1 MRSERPFAN
10 ARRTAQALSLAFLLS
25 HLPCPAQPVDKELR
39 PPFGL
44 AWNARGI
51 DLEMALVG
59 ANGNIVTRKKEPA
72 DGEMWLVEGLPQMAL
87 RRAKFL
93 LLKDRLSGV
102 ELEYGKDDWT
112 AANYDGF
119 MKSVRQ
125 RLEEKHGN
133 GVQIARKQAT
143 EKGVLQTLVGY
154 RWVVTG
160 GSIELVY
167 FAAQNPANL
176 FRTISLHYAAAPPDE
191 PTEVAKAESAP

>member
-1 MRSERPFAN
+1 MSLRLPFA
-10 ARRTAQALSLAFLLS
+10 ATCRATLAVGLAL
-25 HLPCPAQPVDKELR
+25 LPCSARSADKELR

-44 AWNARGI
+44 AWNSRGI

-59 ANGNIVTRKKEPA
+59 ANGNIVTRKKEPG
-72 DGEMWLVEGLPQMAL
+72 DGETWYVDGLPQIAL
-87 RRAKFL
+87 QRAKFHL
-93 LLKDRLSGV
+93 HKDRLSGV

-125 RLEEKHGN
+125 RIEEKHGA
-133 GVQIARKQAT
+133 GVQIARKQAS

-154 RWVVTG
+154 RWNVTG
-160 GSIELVY
+160 GSIELIY

-176 FRTISLHYAAAPPDE
+176 FRTISLHYAAEPPEE
-191 PTEVAKAESAP
+191 PAEAAKAEPAP

>member
-1 MRSERPFAN
+1 MRTGLRFAT
-10 ARRTAQALSLAFLLS
+10 ARQTARAWSLAFFLS
-25 HLPCPAQPVDKELR
+25 HLPCSAQPVENEFR

-44 AWNARGI
+44 SWNARGI

-59 ANGNIVTRKKEPA
+59 ANGNIVTRKKESG

-87 RRAKFL
+87 QRAKFHL
-93 LLKDRLSGV
+93 RKDRLSGV

-125 RLEEKHGN
+125 RIEEKHGH

-176 FRTISLHYAAAPPDE
+176 FRTISVHYAAAPPEE
-191 PTEVAKAESAP
+191 PAEAEKAEPAP

>member
-1 MRSERPFAN
+1 MRTGFAFAT
-10 ARRTAQALSLAFLLS
+10 ARQTARALSVAFILG
-25 HLPCPAQPVDKELR
+25 HLPCPAQPVEKELR

-44 AWNARGI
+44 TWNARGI

-59 ANGNIVTRKKEPA
+59 ASGNIVTRKKEPA

-87 RRAKFL
+87 QRAKFHL
-93 LLKDRLSGV
+93 RKDRLSGV

-125 RLEEKHGN
+125 RLEEKHGA
-133 GVQIARKQAT
+133 GVQIVRNQTT
-143 EKGVLQTLVGY
+143 EKGVLLTLVGY
-154 RWVVTG
+154 RWTVNG

-176 FRTISLHYAAAPPDE
+176 FRTISLHYAAAPPEE
-191 PTEVAKAESAP
+191 PVEAMEVR

>member
-1 MRSERPFAN
+1 MSPGLPLAT
-10 ARRTAQALSLAFLLS
+10 ARRIARALSLGALLY
-25 HLPCPAQPVDKELR
+25 HLPCPAQSVEKELR

-44 AWNARGI
+44 TWNARGI

-59 ANGNIVTRKKEPA
+59 ANGNIVTRKTEPG
-72 DGEMWLVEGLPQMAL
+72 DGEMWLVEGLPQLAL
-87 RRAKFL
+87 QRAKFH

-125 RLEEKHGN
+125 RIEEKHGN

-191 PTEVAKAESAP
+191 PAEVAKAEPAP

>member
-1 MRSERPFAN
+1 MRPGHPFIPACQ
-10 ARRTAQALSLAFLLS
+10 TALALSLALCTGS
-25 HLPCPAQPVDKELR
+25 LPCFAEPVEKDLR

-44 AWNARGI
+44 TWQARGI

-59 ANGNIVTRKKEPA
+59 ANGNIVTRKKEAA
-72 DGEMWLVEGLPQMAL
+72 DGETWLVEGLPQIAL
-87 RRAKFL
+87 QRAKFHL
-93 LLKDRLSGV
+93 TKDRLSGV
-102 ELEYGKDDWT
+102 ELEYGKTDWT

-125 RLEEKHGN
+125 RIDEKHGA
-133 GVQIARKQAT
+133 GVQIARKQAS

-154 RWVVTG
+154 RWTITG

-176 FRTISLHYAAAPPDE
+176 FRTISLHYAAAPPEE
-191 PTEVAKAESAP
+191 PAETVAAR